1 MPVLDGRSRRLVRI
15 GYGDRSTAHE
25 LGAAARPHR
34 AAPSSDASDP
44 TGPPEETSMSTHDT
58 PTRLRE
64 DDVDGVVWDTAQEA
78 RLASAPARTST
89 AAATLPAQ
97 GSAAV

>member
-1 MPVLDGRSRRLVRI
+1 
-15 GYGDRSTAHE
+15 
-25 LGAAARPHR
+25 
-34 AAPSSDASDP
+34 
-44 TGPPEETSMSTHDT
+44 MSTHDT

-97 GSAAV
+97 GSATV